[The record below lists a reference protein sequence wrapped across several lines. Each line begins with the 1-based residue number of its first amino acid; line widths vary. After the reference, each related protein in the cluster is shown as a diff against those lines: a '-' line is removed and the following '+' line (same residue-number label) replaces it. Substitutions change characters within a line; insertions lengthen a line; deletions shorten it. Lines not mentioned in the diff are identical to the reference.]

1 MTVADKVT
9 APLLV
14 QIGDLDRSAPP
25 HAAAKAAERA
35 RAEVRHYPC
44 DHFDVYPGKRW
55 FDRVLEHQIVFLRRH
70 LGNPGTVVDVIAGE
84 VRDESVAAG

>member
-1 MTVADKVT
+1 TT
-9 APLLV
+9 
-14 QIGDLDRSAPP
+14 R
-25 HAAAKAAERA
+25 
-35 RAEVRHYPC
+35 C

-70 LGNPGTVVDVIAGE
+70 LGNTPGTVVDVIAGE